1 MFIINTLFIALS
13 LSMDAFA
20 VSVCKGL
27 GMKKINWRN
36 AFIIGAFFG
45 AFQAIMPL
53 IGWAVGRQFARFM
66 TSVSHWVAFGLLVF
80 IGAKMLIDAFKG
92 SEEEID
98 QGLDYKELFILAVA
112 TSIDALAVG
121 VVFAFASTGISLN
134 GVNVDKYKVPSV
146 ICHLV
151 CGWSILFGV
160 PALLET
166 MDRAGVYWLI
176 GGGAAYTVG
185 SILYGI
191 GAKKKYIHCVFHV
204 FCLIGTFCHFWAV
217 YSYLL

>member
-1 MFIINTLFIALS
+1 MFLINTLFLALS

-121 VVFAFASTGISLN
+121 VVFAFENTPVL
-134 GVNVDKYKVPSV
+134 PSV
-146 ICHLV
+146 LIIGTVTFALSV
-151 CGWSILFGV
+151 TGVAVGNRAGAKYNKKAQAAGGVILILLGGKI
-160 PALLET
+160 LLE
-166 MDRAGVYWLI
+166 GL
-176 GGGAAYTVG
+176 
-185 SILYGI
+185 GI
-191 GAKKKYIHCVFHV
+191 I
-204 FCLIGTFCHFWAV
+204 
-217 YSYLL
+217 